1 MTTFKA
7 LVSSMR
13 LRTLP
18 LSLAGIV
25 LAIFLAVADYNV
37 KPLSIVFLILTA
49 VLLQILSNLCNELG
63 DVLKGTDTAQRQGPE
78 YGLNSGALSISQMKV
93 AIGVFVVLCALSG
106 IAMIQFSAF
115 GSLFSLEGICFL
127 MLLVAAIGSAMR
139 YTLGRNPYGYR
150 ALGDVYVFLFFGLAT
165 VVGGYFLCT
174 GEVADFKLLLPAG
187 AIGLFSVGVLN
198 VNNIRDAK
206 TDSATRVTVAILMGP
221 FWSRVYQTA
230 LILGGWACALV
241 YCCLRMTDIWNYLFV
256 ITAPL
261 FIAHLV
267 IVWKKQDKALDPAL
281 PILVM
286 SSFLFAILMGFGFV
300 RFLL

>member
-1 MTTFKA
+1 MKVKA
-7 LVSSMR
+7 AIKSLR

-25 LAIFLAVADYNV
+25 LGIFLAVADYRV
-37 KPLSIVFLILTA
+37 KPVSVVFLVLTA
-49 VLLQILSNLCNELG
+49 IFLQILANLSNELG
-63 DVLKGTDTAQRQGPE
+63 DVLKGTDRAERQGPQ
-78 YGLNSGALSISQMKV
+78 YGLNSGELSISQMKILV
-93 AIGVFVVLCALSG
+93 GVFAGLSLVSG
-106 IAMIQFSAF
+106 LFMIHFSAF
-115 GSLFSLEGICFL
+115 GSLFSLEGLCFI
-127 MLLVAAIGSAMR
+127 MLLVSAIGSAMR

-165 VVGGYFLCT
+165 VIGGYFLCA

-187 AIGLFSVGVLN
+187 AIGCFSVGVLN

-206 TDSATRVTVAILMGP
+206 TDAATRTTVAILMGP

-230 LILGGWACALV
+230 LILAGWVCALV
-241 YCCLRMTDIWNYLFV
+241 YCSLRLTNIWNYLFV
-256 ITAPL
+256 LTAPL
-261 FIAHLV
+261 FIVHII

-286 SSFLFAILMGFGFV
+286 SSFLFAGLMGFGFIH
-300 RFLL
+300 FLL

>member
-93 AIGVFVVLCALSG
+93 AIGIFVVLCALSG

-150 ALGDVYVFLFFGLAT
+150 ALGDIYVFLFFGLAT
-165 VVGGYFLCT
+165 VVGGYFLCA

-281 PILVM
+281 PVLVI
-286 SSFLFAILMGFGFV
+286 STFLFCLLMGIGFI

>member
-1 MTTFKA
+1 
-7 LVSSMR
+7 MR

-78 YGLNSGALSISQMKV
+78 YGLNSGALSISQMKI

-165 VVGGYFLCT
+165 VVGGYFLCA

-241 YCCLRMTDIWNYLFV
+241 YCYLRMTDIWNYLFV

-281 PILVM
+281 PVLVI
-286 SSFLFAILMGFGFV
+286 STFLFCLLMGIGFI

>member
-78 YGLNSGALSISQMKV
+78 YGLNSGALSISQMKI

-165 VVGGYFLCT
+165 VVGGYFLCA

-206 TDSATRVTVAILMGP
+206 TDSATRVTIAILMGP

-281 PILVM
+281 PVLVI
-286 SSFLFAILMGFGFV
+286 STFLFCLLMGIGFI

>member
-78 YGLNSGALSISQMKV
+78 YGLNSGALSISQMKI
-93 AIGVFVVLCALSG
+93 AIGIFVVLCALSG

-165 VVGGYFLCT
+165 VVGGYFLCA

-281 PILVM
+281 PVLVI
-286 SSFLFAILMGFGFV
+286 STFLFCLLMGIGFI

>member
-1 MTTFKA
+1 
-7 LVSSMR
+7 MR

-93 AIGVFVVLCALSG
+93 AIGIFVVLCALSG

-150 ALGDVYVFLFFGLAT
+150 ALGDIYVFLFFGLAT
-165 VVGGYFLCT
+165 VVGGYFLCA

-281 PILVM
+281 PVLVI
-286 SSFLFAILMGFGFV
+286 STFLFCLLMGIGFI